1 MKNYT
6 HILEILLSEKGKRL
20 AKIFNPRRLVDDNI
34 KYVFPVLSKK
44 SALTVDEIL
53 DAIDKE
59 IGLESMDIFRVV
71 LTIERNWNSNLLSHN
86 DPVQVKYKT
95 SNISGTIY
103 FIDDID
109 INDREFSIS
118 NGDECEWFNIDTGVM
133 IKYFEDGSYKVT
145 ILEQPGIERDK
156 EIEEAR
162 EIVKQKELI
171 GYLKNIVNSTTILS
185 HKTSKE
191 VKEILDFIVHGRRP

>member
-20 AKIFNPRRLVDDNI
+20 VKVFNPRGLVGDNI

-44 SALTVDEIL
+44 STLTVDEIL

-59 IGLESMDIFRVV
+59 IGLESMDLFKVV
-71 LTIERNWNSNLLSHN
+71 LTIERDWDSNLSNN
-86 DPVQVKYKT
+86 DPMQVKYKT
-95 SNISGTIY
+95 SHTPGTIY
-103 FIDDID
+103 FIDFIDID
-109 INDREFSIS
+109 NRKFSVS
-118 NGDECEWFNIDTGVM
+118 NGDEYEWFNIDTGIM
-133 IKYFEDGSYKVT
+133 IKYFETGSYQVT

-162 EIVKQKELI
+162 EIVRQKELI
-171 GYLKNIVNSTTILS
+171 SYLKDIINSTSILG

-191 VKEILDFIVHGRRP
+191 VREILDFIVNGKRP